1 MRKNPYNYIVPKV
14 SETVDFV
21 KAPLECAE
29 CIAHCQEGHI
39 DIPCKGA
46 FDCEY
51 RESETE
57 NEK

>member
-39 DIPCKGA
+39 DIPCKGD
-46 FDCEY
+46 FDCEH
-51 RESETE
+51 RESEGD
-57 NEK
+57 